1 MLFFKL
7 DKDLWPS
14 LKAFVLFLDRLP
26 DYPRTSLHDLEV
38 DEYCLEEL
46 RGITDGKGE
55 N

>member
-14 LKAFVLFLDRLP
+14 LKAFVLILNRLP
-26 DYPRTSLHDLEV
+26 DYPRTAIHDLDI
-38 DEYCLEEL
+38 DEYCLNEL

-55 N
+55 D